1 MAFDQDKRRRTYV
14 LPFGERTG
22 LAGLEVATRKPGFK
36 ALRKLASAVLVL
48 GDDFEGPG
56 ITALDKLEAE
66 ADLFTALRM
75 STVSWNLVDRQRP
88 IPLADMLT
96 QDRELLLTIA
106 RAWYRIVVRHDE
118 SSSAEETEGEDP
130 QPVDDDVDNPVPVII
145 PGLDPDVDEEWLAQL
160 PAQDMPDHLPPGPAE
175 QVAPEVAEEYPVI
188 GTEPVDVSAV

>member
-36 ALRKLASAVLVL
+36 SLRKLASAVLVL

-56 ITALDKLEAE
+56 VTALDKLEAE

-106 RAWYRIVVRHDE
+106 RAWYRIVVQRDE
-118 SSSAEETEGEDP
+118 SSAGEEVVDDDP
-130 QPVDDDVDNPVPVII
+130 QPVDGDVDNSVPVII

-160 PAQDMPDHLPPGPAE
+160 PTQGMPDHLPSGPAE
-175 QVAPEVAEEYPVI
+175 QMAAEEYPEI

>member
-1 MAFDQDKRRRTYV
+1 MAFDQDKRRQTYV

-56 ITALDKLEAE
+56 VTALDKLEAE

-106 RAWYRIVVRHDE
+106 RAWYRIVVQRDE
-118 SSSAEETEGEDP
+118 LAADEETEDELDDP
-130 QPVDDDVDNPVPVII
+130 QAVDDDVDNSVPVII

-160 PAQDMPDHLPPGPAE
+160 PTQGMPDHLPPDPTE
-175 QVAPEVAEEYPVI
+175 QPTAEEYPEI